1 MNTFTK
7 LKKIINSIEKL
18 SSEEQT
24 LLVEQLQQKK
34 ENIALDNPWIKYAG
48 MFKDDPQFEE
58 FITEI
63 KSYRQELDIL
73 SKIVIN
79 NFNHYLS

>member
-1 MNTFTK
+1 MNNSTK
-7 LKKIINSIEKL
+7 LKEIINSIEQL
-18 SSEEQT
+18 SSEEQI
-24 LLVEQLQQKK
+24 LLVEQIQQKK
-34 ENIALDNPWIKYAG
+34 ENNSADNPWIKYAG

-63 KSYRQELDIL
+63 KCYRQELDIL

-79 NFNHYLS
+79 NFNHYFR